1 MMVAG
6 EHSGDVYGARLAT
19 ALKERLPEAQ
29 IFGCGGEAM
38 RNAGVRTVVNA
49 HDFAMVGITEVVSG
63 LPRARRAFHR
73 LLDEASRERPQ
84 LAVLIDSPSLNIRVA
99 RELKRRGVTV
109 VYFVSPQIW
118 AWKRWRLHQLKQR
131 IDKMLCIFDFE
142 EPIYRRAG
150 IPVEYVGH
158 PLVDT
163 VRAGLSREAFMA
175 RARLDPTLPVVALL
189 PGSRRIEVA
198 FNLPRM
204 LEAAQRL
211 ARARPVQ
218 FVLAVAPTID
228 PGWLERELIR
238 DHGDRSAI
246 HLVSG
251 LTYDA
256 LAHSDVAVVA
266 SGTATVEAALL
277 GCPMVVVYRVA
288 SLTALFARFMVKVPF
303 YSMVNLLAGKPVVEE
318 LIQGKFT
325 SGNVAREVA
334 YLLDHPETCEAM
346 REELKALKSHLGTGG
361 AIERAADAVVQM
373 LRPAGASVSAG
384 IRQPA
389 V

>member
-6 EHSGDVYGARLAT
+6 EHSGDVYGARLAA
-19 ALKERLPEAQ
+19 ALKERLPEAEM
-29 IFGCGGEAM
+29 FGCGGEAM
-38 RNAGVRTVVNA
+38 RSAGVRTVVDA
-49 HDFAMVGITEVVSG
+49 HEFAMVGITEVASG

-84 LAVLIDSPSLNIRVA
+84 LAILIDSPSLNIRVA
-99 RELKRRGVTV
+99 RELKRRGATV

-118 AWKRWRLHQLKQR
+118 AWKRWRLQQLKQR
-131 IDKMLCIFDFE
+131 IDTMLCIFDFE

-163 VRAGLSREAFMA
+163 VRAELPREVFFA
-175 RARLDPTLPVVALL
+175 RAGLDPSLPTVALL

-218 FVLAVAPTID
+218 FVLAMAPTID
-228 PGWLERELIR
+228 PAWLERELIR
-238 DHGDRSAI
+238 GHGDRSAV
-246 HLVSG
+246 HAVSG
-251 LTYDA
+251 VTCDA

-277 GCPMVVVYRVA
+277 ECPMVVVYRVA
-288 SLTALFARFMVKVPF
+288 PLTALFARFMVNVPF
-303 YSMVNLLAGKPVVEE
+303 YSMVNLLAGKPVVQE

-325 SGNVAREVA
+325 SEKVAREVA
-334 YLLDHPETCEAM
+334 YLLDHPEACQTM
-346 REELKALKSHLGTGG
+346 KTELKALKSHLGAGG
-361 AIERAADAVVQM
+361 AIERAADAVVRM
-373 LRPAGASVSAG
+373 LKSSGAGVSIG
-384 IRQPA
+384 VKQPA

>member
-1 MMVAG
+1 MSETRLMMVAG
-6 EHSGDVYGARLAT
+6 ERSGDVYGARLAA
-19 ALKERLPEAQ
+19 ALKDRLPEAE

-38 RNAGVRTVVNA
+38 RGAGVRTVADV

-84 LAVLIDSPSLNIRVA
+84 VAILIDSPSLNIRVA

-118 AWKRWRLHQLKQR
+118 AWKRWRLQQLKQR

-158 PLVDT
+158 PLVGT
-163 VRAGLSREAFMA
+163 VRAELPREAFFA
-175 RARLDPTLPVVALL
+175 RAGLDPATPTVALL

-204 LEAAQRL
+204 LEASQRL
-211 ARARPVQ
+211 GRARPVQ
-218 FVLAVAPTID
+218 FVLAIAPTID
-228 PGWLERELIR
+228 PDWLERKLIR
-238 DHGDRSAI
+238 GHADRSAVRA
-246 HLVSG
+246 VSA
-251 LTYDA
+251 LTHDA

-277 GCPMVVVYRVA
+277 ECPMVVVYRVA
-288 SLTALFARFMVKVPF
+288 RVTALFARFMVNVPF
-303 YSMVNLLAGKPVVEE
+303 YSMVNLLAGKPVVRE

-325 SGNVAREVA
+325 SEKLAGEVA
-334 YLLDHPETCEAM
+334 YLLDHPEACEAM
-346 REELKALKSHLGTGG
+346 RKELKALKSHLGAGR
-361 AIERAADAVVQM
+361 AIERAADAVVRT
-373 LRPAGASVSAG
+373 LTLSGAGVRVG
-384 IRQPA
+384 
-389 V
+389 

>member
-1 MMVAG
+1 MAEIRLMMVAG

-118 AWKRWRLHQLKQR
+118 AWKRWRLQQLKQR

-142 EPIYRRAG
+142 DPIYRRAG

-163 VRAGLSREAFMA
+163 VRAGC
-175 RARLDPTLPVVALL
+175 RARSSLL
-189 PGSRRIEVA
+189 VPDLTRRCRSWRCFRAAAGSR
-198 FNLPRM
+198 
-204 LEAAQRL
+204 
-211 ARARPVQ
+211 
-218 FVLAVAPTID
+218 
-228 PGWLERELIR
+228 W
-238 DHGDRSAI
+238 
-246 HLVSG
+246 
-251 LTYDA
+251 
-256 LAHSDVAVVA
+256 
-266 SGTATVEAALL
+266 
-277 GCPMVVVYRVA
+277 
-288 SLTALFARFMVKVPF
+288 
-303 YSMVNLLAGKPVVEE
+303 
-318 LIQGKFT
+318 
-325 SGNVAREVA
+325 
-334 YLLDHPETCEAM
+334 
-346 REELKALKSHLGTGG
+346 
-361 AIERAADAVVQM
+361 
-373 LRPAGASVSAG
+373 
-384 IRQPA
+384 
-389 V
+389 